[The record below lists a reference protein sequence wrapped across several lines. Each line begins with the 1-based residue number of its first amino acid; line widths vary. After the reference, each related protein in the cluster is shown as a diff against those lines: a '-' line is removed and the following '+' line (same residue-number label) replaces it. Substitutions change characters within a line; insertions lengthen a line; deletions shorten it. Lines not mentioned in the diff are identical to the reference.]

1 MIDGNQSLNDVPND
15 ALMMC
20 RGLLIH
26 LKLPKWVK
34 TFYEALFHWSF
45 IWVKLGCKAE
55 FFFRNKIQRD
65 SSSYFFRVEQMAL
78 TEFGFFKSID
88 SNRFVYWIPFFISCF
103 WQGVTAQSTPMKKR
117 ENISC
122 PKFGT
127 GLNVRLRP
135 FLAICLASYINILYK
150 THFEVLK
157 ESIS

>member
-1 MIDGNQSLNDVPND
+1 
-15 ALMMC
+15 
-20 RGLLIH
+20 
-26 LKLPKWVK
+26 
-34 TFYEALFHWSF
+34 
-45 IWVKLGCKAE
+45 
-55 FFFRNKIQRD
+55 
-65 SSSYFFRVEQMAL
+65 MAL

-157 ESIS
+157 ESISKLVQKLWYKCKKTKKYQKTEKKERTLHKMTLWTSFLWKIFMYITG